1 MLEGDI
7 SNEELLGL
15 SYFWDWIYY
24 GNEYY
29 NNAAFEM
36 NYYLN
41 ADLRAVLDRIFM
53 QDVFGR
59 ENFTTNNGQNIIT
72 TNSKMTVIPVEKQQQ
87 LTALEPQI
95 KAYLEENKGLVTKD
109 RALLISL
116 QLNYYD
122 GYSTDEKFTFRLYR
136 FGGFE

>member
-1 MLEGDI
+1 
-7 SNEELLGL
+7 
-15 SYFWDWIYY
+15 
-24 GNEYY
+24 
-29 NNAAFEM
+29 
-36 NYYLN
+36 
-41 ADLRAVLDRIFM
+41 M